1 MPISEWL
8 PRVPLALVACA
19 RALLVPGQAGV
30 CCEELFDWPVLRWAI
45 RWRAPEP
52 APLRAPVR

>member
-1 MPISEWL
+1 MSEWL

-19 RALLVPGQAGV
+19 RALLVPGEAGK
-30 CCEELFDWPVLRWAI
+30 CMEPLSWPSLGWTI

-52 APLRAPVR
+52 APLRAPAQ